1 MMNELIDIPAELYD
15 EEVICY
21 LAERYHSSPREV
33 VRCFL
38 WQEEGGNMFVETPPA
53 AFRLEE
59 NEMEILRGLTHVS
72 RSLKRQ

>member
-1 MMNELIDIPAELYD
+1 MMNEQIDIPAELYD

-38 WQEEGGNMFVETPPA
+38 WQEVG
-53 AFRLEE
+53 
-59 NEMEILRGLTHVS
+59 
-72 RSLKRQ
+72 